1 MIGVAVARRFAA
13 LVAATAISTSAIAAA
28 QPPAQSRGSPPASA
42 TAPASRIPIERFAEL
57 PVLGGALLSPD
68 GTRIAARFT
77 DGTNDRI
84 GVWSVDGGETR
95 QLRSIIAPNTASFQW
110 AGNGRLLINTTSL
123 FILVGFAIIPIP
135 VRRVVSYDVE
145 TGRGTALGR
154 GGGLADEVIFTDPD
168 GRYVLLSSQTSLTTT
183 PSVHRVDLAT
193 GTSVEVQRSRRGV
206 WNWFAD
212 SQGVVRVGVDYGER
226 RTRIY
231 YRDSAGG
238 ELRLVDNDR
247 PVRDDSIVDA
257 IRFVDDTSRGVV
269 VTNAETGR
277 FAVYE
282 YNFATDT
289 RGATL
294 FEHPEV
300 DVATPIFARDGTLT
314 GVSYESDRPQTHWID
329 PALAEIQRSID
340 RTFRGKT
347 NQIVNSSRDGNR
359 LLVWSTAADDPGT
372 YYVYDRRARR
382 MEIFASPY
390 DGLHEL
396 TFAPVRPVNY
406 QSRDGLTIRGYLT
419 LPRGAGER
427 GLPLIVLPHGG
438 PFLRD
443 NWVFDQEVQFLAS
456 RGYAV
461 LQPNFRGSTG
471 YGRDFVERGY
481 GQLGG
486 GMIDDMEDGIEWL
499 VREGI
504 ADRGRVCIMGS
515 SYGGYASLW
524 AAMRSP
530 ERYRCAVS
538 WAGPTDLRA
547 MVRYDTNSFVPR
559 RYVREFRQRIEGEE
573 RTDLNAISPL
583 RQQQRLRV
591 PVLIGHGQN
600 DITVPVEQTRRLVQA
615 LQRRSAAHE
624 SIVYP
629 KAGHSFT
636 TAEERADWLRR
647 VEAFLAR
654 HNPAGPAAP
663 AAAP

>member
-1 MIGVAVARRFAA
+1 MMKRILTRA
-13 LVAATAISTSAIAAA
+13 AATALALALATQGFG
-28 QPPAQSRGSPPASA
+28 QPARPAPTQASA
-42 TAPASRIPIERFAEL
+42 PIPIPIERFAEL
-57 PVLGGALLSPD
+57 PVFGEPLLSPD
-68 GTRIAARFT
+68 GTRIAARYT

-84 GVWSVDGGETR
+84 GIWTVGGGETR
-95 QLRSIIAPNTASFQW
+95 QLRSIIAPNTGSFHW
-110 AGNGRLLINTTSL
+110 AGNGRLLINTTNL
-123 FILVGFAIIPIP
+123 VILVGFAIIPIP

-145 TGRGTALGR
+145 TGRGTALGT

-168 GRYVLLSSQTSLTTT
+168 GRFVLLSSQTSLTST
-183 PSVHRVDLAT
+183 PSVLRVDLAT
-193 GTSVEVQRSRRGV
+193 GASSEVQRSRRGI
-206 WNWFAD
+206 WSWFAD
-212 SQGVVRVGVDYGER
+212 SHGVVRVGVDYGER

-231 YRDSAGG
+231 YRDAPGG

-247 PVRDDSIVDA
+247 AIRDDSVVDL
-257 IRFVDDTSRGVV
+257 IRFVDDTSRGIV

-300 DVATPIFARDGTLT
+300 DVTTPIFARNGTLT
-314 GVSYESDRPQTHWID
+314 GVSYETDRPHIHWID
-329 PALAEIQRSID
+329 PDLASIQQAID

-347 NQIVNSSRDGNR
+347 NQILNSSRDGNR
-359 LLVWSTAADDPGT
+359 MLVWSAGADDPGT
-372 YYVYDRRARR
+372 YYVYDRAARR
-382 MEIFASPY
+382 MEMFASPY

-396 TFAPVRPVNY
+396 AFAPVRPVSY

-419 LPRGAGER
+419 LPPGRGER

-438 PFLRD
+438 PFVRD
-443 NWVFDQEVQFLAS
+443 SWVFDQEVQFLAS

-471 YGRDFVERGY
+471 YGRDFVARGY

-486 GMIDDMEDGIEWL
+486 GMIDDIEDGIDWL
-499 VREGI
+499 VGQGT

-515 SYGGYASLW
+515 SYGGYAAMW
-524 AAMRSP
+524 AATRSP
-530 ERYRCAVS
+530 ERYRCAIS

-547 MVRYDTNSFVPR
+547 MVRYDTNAFVPR

-591 PVLIGHGQN
+591 PVLVGHGEN
-600 DITVPVEQTRRLVQA
+600 DITVPVDQSRRLVDA
-615 LQRRSAAHE
+615 LRRRRAEHE
-624 SIVYP
+624 AVVYA

-636 TAEERADWLRR
+636 MSEERADWLRR
-647 VEAFLAR
+647 IEAFLAR
-654 HNPAGPAAP
+654 HNPAGPV